1 MDKKNNAGAIASNAG
16 DDFHLIWACKKL
28 LEILKPNSELTA
40 VSVEGPTWED
50 SICIEDEEKLYSIDL
65 AEYYDGDSF
74 ESAHRVV
81 FSQLKYSTYQ
91 MEKPWTVANLCAS
104 TNGNNSIIR
113 RLADTYSGF
122 CGKYENVQKKL
133 ILKLVSNRK
142 LQTNF
147 SDHIDEC
154 MAILRKKKYKRMGDL
169 VKRLSPK
176 CKEDINKLY
185 ETSKLSS
192 TSFIEF
198 LLLWI

>member
-1 MDKKNNAGAIASNAG
+1 
-16 DDFHLIWACKKL
+16 
-28 LEILKPNSELTA
+28 
-40 VSVEGPTWED
+40 
-50 SICIEDEEKLYSIDL
+50 
-65 AEYYDGDSF
+65 
-74 ESAHRVV
+74 
-81 FSQLKYSTYQ
+81 
-91 MEKPWTVANLCAS
+91 MEKPWTAANLCAS
-104 TNGNNSIIR
+104 TNGSNSIIR
-113 RLADTYSGF
+113 RLADTYNGF

-198 LLLWI
+198 LLLLNFDECGTDIRSIHRAEIIKTIGKLEYQ